1 MPTVAHSKPILS
13 DQGAR
18 SEETSLVLIFGC
30 GFRLIEWFRRFE
42 VLGQSA
48 PAPIFILYENYHMDR
63 RSCRHP
69 GSLRRGR
76 FSVCGGRIQEW
87 HTIQELSYFTVC

>member
-1 MPTVAHSKPILS
+1 MPTIAHSKAILS

-18 SEETSLVLIFGC
+18 SEETSPVLISGC
-30 GFRLIEWFRRFE
+30 GFRFIEWFRRFE
-42 VLGQSA
+42 ALGQSA
-48 PAPIFILYENYHMDR
+48 PAPIFILYENYQVDR
-63 RSCRHP
+63 RSCRYL

-87 HTIQELSYFTVC
+87 HAIQELSYFTIC